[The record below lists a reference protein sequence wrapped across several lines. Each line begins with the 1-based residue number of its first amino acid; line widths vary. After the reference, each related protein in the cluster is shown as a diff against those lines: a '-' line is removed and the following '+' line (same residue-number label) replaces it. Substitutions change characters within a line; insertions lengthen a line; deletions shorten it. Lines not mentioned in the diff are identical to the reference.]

1 MKYLYILSSNVLS
14 HMDSLVSLPEIFL
27 ESPNKQREKEKV
39 PSPSNSWEPSA
50 HHPSPMSDTR
60 SF

>member
-1 MKYLYILSSNVLS
+1 
-14 HMDSLVSLPEIFL
+14 MDSLDSLPEIFL

-39 PSPSNSWEPSA
+39 LSPSNSWEPSA
-50 HHPSPMSDTR
+50 HCPSPMSDTR